1 MRDSYQVS
9 APLPLDQAV
18 DRLRYFASFG
28 KEAGAGVHGPGF
40 GMVRKKDDTS
50 AADSA
55 HFQGYF
61 GNCLF
66 TLTLKERREGEQVS
80 TDAELEFR
88 TSKSI
93 YITMVLIC
101 LVTGIIASRSSY
113 ADVGRTVL
121 LMLLMALIAMGP
133 PALISAMLFSKTLRR
148 VGGWLEQALCSEHK

>member
-1 MRDSYQVS
+1 MRDSYQVT

-18 DRLRYFASFG
+18 DRLRFFASFG

-40 GMVRKKDDTS
+40 GMARKKDDTGE
-50 AADSA
+50 ADSA

-80 TDAELEFR
+80 TDAELELR
-88 TSKSI
+88 TSKAI

-101 LVTGIIASRSSY
+101 LVTGVIISMFSY
-113 ADVGRTVL
+113 ADAGRTIL
-121 LMLLMALIAMGP
+121 LMLLMGLVAMGP
-133 PALISAMLFSKTLRR
+133 PALIGAIMFPKTLERG
-148 VGGWLEQALCSEHK
+148 GGWLEQALCSEHR

>member
-1 MRDSYQVS
+1 MRNSYQVT

-40 GMVRKKDDTS
+40 GMVRKKDDPGEP
-50 AADSA
+50 DSA

-66 TLTLKERREGEQVS
+66 TLTLKERREGEWVS

-88 TSKSI
+88 TSWAI
-93 YITMVLIC
+93 YIMMGVLLLFI
-101 LVTGIIASRSSY
+101 GIITFRSPY
-113 ADVGRTVL
+113 VTHEEAVL

-133 PALISAMLFSKTLRR
+133 PALISAMLFPKTHRR
-148 VGGWLEQALCSEHK
+148 VGGWLEQALCSEHQ